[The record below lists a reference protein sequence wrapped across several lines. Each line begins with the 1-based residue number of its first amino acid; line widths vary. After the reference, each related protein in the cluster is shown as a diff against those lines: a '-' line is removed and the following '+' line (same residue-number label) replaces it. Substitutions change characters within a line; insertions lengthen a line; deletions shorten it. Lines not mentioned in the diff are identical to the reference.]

1 MVDSTQRRRLFSRAS
16 AALHGISLR
25 AVVQSRPR
33 GPNVTRTSGCDALV
47 VGAGV
52 VGIATALQLQ
62 LAGLEVL
69 LLDQNPPASGTSSG
83 NAGAIAISEV
93 LPLADAKTL
102 RKIPGWLFDPMGPL
116 AVRWRHLP
124 TLAPWLSRY
133 LLASRAGSVSK
144 LTQQLAYLLGRTL
157 SDLQPLVVRSG
168 LDGMWRRQGAL
179 MVYATQKEL
188 RADLEGWK
196 LRGKHGVNW
205 QLCNPE
211 QVYSLEPALSA
222 QWRNA
227 VSITDFSHVE
237 DPYLF
242 TLGLFQQFI
251 AEGGRFE
258 QHPVAA
264 LRQQGGKVTGVM
276 LRDGQTIDSSRVI
289 VASGVWSDHFSKP
302 ISQNL
307 PLESERGYHL
317 TLPHAQSPLKRYVM
331 NHSES
336 FVVLPM
342 GNGALRLAGTVE
354 LASRYAAPDYR
365 RARMLLSKA
374 ESMLGTLNTEGMTEW
389 MGNRPS
395 VPETVPVIGP
405 SAKVDQLYFA
415 TGHGH
420 LGLTLSATTGAML
433 RDHIVGK
440 QPIPEEYRPSRY

>member
-1 MVDSTQRRRLFSRAS
+1 MNS
-16 AALHGISLR
+16 AL
-25 AVVQSRPR
+25 
-33 GPNVTRTSGCDALV
+33 GCDVLV

-52 VGIATALQLQ
+52 VGIVAALQLR
-62 LAGLEVL
+62 LAGMDVM

-102 RKIPGWLFDPMGPL
+102 RRIPGWLFDPMGPL
-116 AVRWRHLP
+116 AVRWQHLP
-124 TLAPWLSRY
+124 TLTPWLSKY
-133 LLASRAGSVSK
+133 LLAGRFASVNK

-168 LDGMWRRQGAL
+168 LDAMWQRQGAL

-188 RADLEGWK
+188 DADLVSWK
-196 LRGKHGVNW
+196 LRGKYGVNW
-205 QLCNPE
+205 RPCNPE
-211 QVYSLEPALSA
+211 EVHSLEPALSA
-222 QWRNA
+222 EWRNA
-227 VSITDFSHVE
+227 VSITDFSHVQ

-242 TLGLFQQFI
+242 TMGLFQQFI

-264 LRQQGGKVTGVM
+264 LRQQGGKVTGAM
-276 LRDGQTIDSSRVI
+276 CRDGLTIESARVI
-289 VASGVWSDHFSKP
+289 IASGVWSDHFSKP
-302 ISQNL
+302 SAHRL

-317 TLPHAQSPLKRYVM
+317 TLPHAQSSLKKYLM

-342 GNGALRLAGTVE
+342 GKGALRLAGTVE
-354 LASRYAAPDYR
+354 LASRHAAPDYR
-365 RARMLLSKA
+365 RARMLLKKA

-405 SAKVDQLYFA
+405 STKVDQLYFA

-433 RDHIVGK
+433 RDHIVGRE
-440 QPIPEEYRPSRY
+440 PIPEEFWPSRY